1 MTLEN
6 GGLFVVHCPQTV
18 AYSDAKG
25 RPHNAHEGPA
35 NLFILD
41 QHELQMGEVRNV
53 SEELPHA
60 GH

>member
-1 MTLEN
+1 M
-6 GGLFVVHCPQTV
+6 HCPQTV

-25 RPHNAHEGPA
+25 RAHSAHEGPA
-35 NLFILD
+35 NLFIFD

-53 SEELPHA
+53 SEGLPHA

>member
-1 MTLEN
+1 M
-6 GGLFVVHCPQTV
+6 HCPQTV

-25 RPHNAHEGPA
+25 RAHSAHEGPV

-53 SEELPHA
+53 SEGLPHA

>member
-1 MTLEN
+1 MAVS
-6 GGLFVVHCPQTV
+6 LFMHCPQTA

-25 RPHNAHEGPA
+25 RPHSAHEGPA

-53 SEELPHA
+53 SEGFPHA